1 MNNFLNFIEKDIIA
15 KKESI
20 QSLPIKTKTNI
31 KKFNETVESYKEKY
45 EEYRSSVRNYLLAK
59 SRSFEVNGIE
69 NEGLKNQI
77 NDKVIMLEHVKF
89 LLNPSNTFVEKMGL
103 DVLIY
108 QLNNYYV
115 FNFNFL
121 NEIINS
127 FLDKF
132 ELAEIKLTKEEF
144 QYTCYVHEY
153 MSVFLDVRCNV
164 EKDYSKLSDIFE
176 KIYWVNPDII
186 RHIELNFRK
195 LIRVHAKK
203 FNTYILKLQTEAM
216 QKNNIVNYE
225 DCLEKLKDAYIELK
239 NISKE
244 SIVDIINMS
253 KNNEFNIEHYFED
266 NKVRINTYNSLIP
279 NFSSLNDQIQKNN
292 IYQNLDKFKDNIL
305 EYEKYLQFLPVF
317 NYFKEEFE
325 PLLEKDNKDFKEL
338 NQINDSIEHKEKEL
352 EKINKRIFG
361 GKITFFGIKSENHL
375 KKLKTESITKTNEL
389 YELYKLHDEKYFH
402 SKVLSSLNKNITV
415 ADVLHLYYS
424 FDFFKKKTIQKVYE
438 ITSYDEII
446 QISNSF
452 DLYSMD
458 PTNIIVTGIPLFD
471 VSNVPRIISN
481 KYRLCNINVTEDD
494 LQEENLKNLLN
505 KINLIL
511 RVKIIEDS
519 FFSIE
524 KVWFMTWVEKMVS
537 KESDNV

>member
-203 FNTYILKLQTEAM
+203 FNAYILKLQTEAM